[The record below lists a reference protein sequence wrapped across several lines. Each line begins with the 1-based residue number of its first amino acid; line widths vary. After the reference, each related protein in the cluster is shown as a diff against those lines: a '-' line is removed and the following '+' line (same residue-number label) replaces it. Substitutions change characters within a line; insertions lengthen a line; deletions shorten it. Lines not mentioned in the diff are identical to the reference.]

1 MSKLIDNT
9 RQLISGDEDSNTSGN
24 EHFQN
29 VLQARLSRRDVL
41 RGSLGVGMATMFGSF
56 GLSAC
61 TSDDNNDDNAAA
73 GSGEKLLNFSAV
85 NKSVLD
91 QVIVPAGY
99 TASVIYALGDPLS
112 ATTSAF
118 KNDGTDGDFEN
129 RAGDHHDG
137 MEYFGLSADGK
148 PSTTSNDRALLGM
161 NHEATTDEK
170 LTSFFQH
177 ANGGTASPAA
187 PGCRSGQGSCAARR
201 VGCRN
206 QQKQ

>member
-91 QVIVPAGY
+91 QVIVPAPLRLHSRTTVPMAISKTVPVTIT
-99 TASVIYALGDPLS
+99 TAWNISACRLTANRLPP
-112 ATTSAF
+112 ATT
-118 KNDGTDGDFEN
+118 
-129 RAGDHHDG
+129 
-137 MEYFGLSADGK
+137 
-148 PSTTSNDRALLGM
+148 
-161 NHEATTDEK
+161 
-170 LTSFFQH
+170 
-177 ANGGTASPAA
+177 A
-187 PGCRSGQGSCAARR
+187 PCWA
-201 VGCRN
+201 
-206 QQKQ
+206 